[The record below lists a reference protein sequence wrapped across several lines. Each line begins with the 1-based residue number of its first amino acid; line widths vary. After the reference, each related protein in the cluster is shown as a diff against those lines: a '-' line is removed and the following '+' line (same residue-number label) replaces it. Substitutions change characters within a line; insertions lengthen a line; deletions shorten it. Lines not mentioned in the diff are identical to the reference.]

1 MGGGVRDFPRR
12 ASRGVRPATVRYYF
26 DADILGLGKVVAG
39 LRPDATYPGDPGAV
53 VRKRQRSPCAI
64 ASTDVDDVEWIPR
77 IAEDG
82 MIAISRD
89 SKISRR
95 IAEVEAVVQHKL
107 RLVVLT
113 SAEAGTVWAQ
123 LEVLMC
129 QWRGS
134 ERLVDIPG
142 PYIYR
147 ASRTQLS
154 PVRLP

>member
-1 MGGGVRDFPRR
+1 M
-12 ASRGVRPATVRYYF
+12 
-26 DADILGLGKVVAG
+26 
-39 LRPDATYPGDPGAV
+39 TYPGDPGAV

-64 ASTDVDDVEWIPR
+64 ASTDVDDVDWIPR
-77 IAEDG
+77 IAADG

-95 IAEVEAVVQHKL
+95 IAEVEAVVRHKL

-113 SAEAGTVWAQ
+113 SADAGTVWAQ

-129 QWRGS
+129 QWRGI
-134 ERLVDIPG
+134 ERLVDVPG

-154 PVRLP
+154 AVRLP